1 MIRRPSN
8 RGTSNRGTRAKSRK
22 GIPGTPAVGALGRK
36 PEFYPVILA
45 GGRGTRFWPL
55 SRKSFAKQLLPLN
68 SAQSMIQETV
78 ERLLPTAPATNFW
91 IITNADLR
99 PNIARQLPR
108 LPRKQIVAE
117 PVGRNTAPAIGL
129 AAFILHRRNP
139 QAVLGLFPS
148 DQVIQD
154 ERKFRRDLQ
163 TGIALAAAGE
173 NIIVMGVR
181 PTRAETGY
189 GYVEAG
195 EVHQGEVLRV
205 RCFREKPAREL
216 AEQFVA
222 AGNFY
227 WNSGMFLWSAATL
240 VNALRQY
247 LPATA
252 ARLEKIAAAWGT
264 PNFDAALRRLY
275 PKCDDKSVDYGILE
289 PRSAAGEQGSNIYCI
304 PADWGWNDL
313 GSWAAHFEHRLG
325 QREQAQLRR
334 AARGARTAAK
344 AGPHAPQQDNN
355 VITAADHF
363 TLDAHGNYLHA
374 PGKFVAAVGVEGLV
388 VVDSGDALLITTIER
403 SQDVGKIVKHLDQ
416 QKQSK
421 LV

>member
-1 MIRRPSN
+1 MSNERSSEERRLAM
-8 RGTSNRGTRAKSRK
+8 AK
-22 GIPGTPAVGALGRK
+22 TRK

-78 ERLLPTAPATNFW
+78 ARLLPAAPAENFW
-91 IITNADLR
+91 IITNGDLR
-99 PNIARQLPR
+99 RNIARQLPA
-108 LPRKQIVAE
+108 LTGKQIVAE

-148 DQVIQD
+148 DQVIVD
-154 ERKFRRDLQ
+154 EKKFRKDLQ
-163 TGIALAAAGE
+163 AGIALAAAGE
-173 NIIVMGVR
+173 NIVVMGVR

-195 EVHQGEVLRV
+195 SAYQGPVLRV

-227 WNSGMFLWSAATL
+227 WNSGMFLWSAQTL
-240 VNALRQY
+240 VNALREY
-247 LPATA
+247 LPNTA
-252 ARLEKIAAAWGT
+252 AQLEKIAAAWGT
-264 PNFDAALRRLY
+264 RNFETLLRKLY

-289 PRSAAGEQGSNIYCI
+289 PRSASGEPGSKIYCI

-313 GSWAAHFEHRLG
+313 GSWAAHFEHRLS

-334 AARGARTAAK
+334 TVRAAK
-344 AGPHAPQQDNN
+344 AGAAKAGAKGMANHDNN
-355 VITAADHF
+355 VITAADFF

-374 PGKFVAAVGVEGLV
+374 PEKFVAAIGVEGLV
-388 VVDSGDALLITTIER
+388 VVDSGDALLITTIAR
-403 SQDVGKIVKHLDQ
+403 SQDVGKVVKHLDQ

>member
-1 MIRRPSN
+1 L
-8 RGTSNRGTRAKSRK
+8 AKT
-22 GIPGTPAVGALGRK
+22 GK
-36 PEFYPVILA
+36 PEFYAIILA

-78 ERLLPTAPATNFW
+78 ERLLPASTAENFW
-91 IITNADLR
+91 IITNGDLR
-99 PNIARQLPR
+99 RNIARQLPS

-139 QAVLGLFPS
+139 EAVLGLFPS
-148 DQVIQD
+148 DQVIRQ
-154 ERKFRRDLQ
+154 EKQFRKDLQ
-163 TGIALAAAGE
+163 TGIALAASGD
-173 NIIVMGVR
+173 NIVVMGVK

-195 EVHQGEVLRV
+195 AVYQGGVHQNGVNQSNVTRV
-205 RCFREKPAREL
+205 RSFREKPEKEV
-216 AEQFVA
+216 AEQFLA

-227 WNSGMFLWSAATL
+227 WNSGMFLWSAKTL

-252 ARLEKIAAAWGT
+252 ALLEKIAATWGT
-264 PNFDAALRRLY
+264 RSFDETLRKLY
-275 PKCDDKSVDYGILE
+275 PKCEDKSVDYGILE
-289 PRSAAGEQGSNIYCI
+289 PRSAAGEQASNIFCI
-304 PADWGWNDL
+304 PAGWGWNDL
-313 GSWAAHFEHRLG
+313 GSWAAHFEHRLT
-325 QREQAQLRR
+325 QDKAQ
-334 AARGARTAAK
+334 
-344 AGPHAPQQDNN
+344 PQHKDN
-355 VITAADHF
+355 VISAAGHY
-363 TLDAHGNYLHA
+363 TLDAHGNYLHS
-374 PGKFVAAVGVEGLV
+374 PGKFIAAIGIEGLV
-388 VVDSGDALLITTIER
+388 VVDSGDALLITTLAR

-416 QKQSK
+416 MKQSK

>member
-1 MIRRPSN
+1 L
-8 RGTSNRGTRAKSRK
+8 AK
-22 GIPGTPAVGALGRK
+22 TRK
-36 PEFYPVILA
+36 PEFYPIILA

-55 SRKSFAKQLLPLN
+55 SRKRFAKQLLPLN
-68 SAQSMIQETV
+68 SDQSMIQDTV
-78 ERLLPTAPATNFW
+78 ERLLAMAPTENFW
-91 IITNADLR
+91 IVTNGDLR
-99 PNIARQLPR
+99 QNIARQLKS

-139 QAVLGLFPS
+139 DAVLGLFPS
-148 DQVIQD
+148 DQVIQK
-154 ERKFRRDLQ
+154 EKQFHKDLR

-173 NIIVMGVR
+173 NIVVMGVK
-181 PTRAETGY
+181 PTRPETGY

-195 EVHQGEVLRV
+195 SVYQGGGNQSGVTRV
-205 RCFREKPAREL
+205 RCFREKPAKEV
-216 AEQFVA
+216 AEQFLK

-227 WNSGMFLWSAATL
+227 WNSGMFLWSAKTL

-252 ARLEKIAAAWGT
+252 ALLEKIAATWGT
-264 PNFDAALRRLY
+264 RNFDETLRKLY
-275 PKCDDKSVDYGILE
+275 PKCEDKSVDYGILE
-289 PRSAAGEQGSNIYCI
+289 PRSAAGEDGSNIFCI

-313 GSWAAHFEHRLG
+313 GSWAAHFEHRI
-325 QREQAQLRR
+325 AQGRH
-334 AARGARTAAK
+334 K
-344 AGPHAPQQDNN
+344 DN
-355 VITAADHF
+355 VISADGHF
-363 TLDAHGNYLHA
+363 VADAHGNYFHS
-374 PGKFVAAVGVEGLV
+374 PNKFIAAIGVTGLV
-388 VVDSGDALLITTIER
+388 VVDSGDALLITTVER